1 MNFRTTLVLL
11 VLVAIGAGLW
21 LYTSARR
28 PIAEEKP
35 DTGESEQPPTRY
47 VLDPRPEADQ
57 VVRVEFE
64 RRDQPTL
71 VFERSEKEDQPG
83 QMSDWRMVAPLD
95 SATETYR
102 VDGLARL
109 LTGLQYQRSFKA
121 SEGEVSVADAG
132 LDPPRAT
139 LKLTDSD
146 GNEYAAE
153 IGKKVALS
161 NDTYVRVA
169 GTEEIMVVARDM
181 SPDLER
187 KVNDYRAKRLITL
200 TAGDARNIHIDHE
213 GQTYDF
219 SRGSDGQWVINQPV
233 KSYALNDKVR
243 ALAEALGRVRVSEFV
258 DDAPASLGPYGLEK
272 PLLTITVVTEKTKEV
287 KPEPENAEEPATQ
300 PSEPEFE
307 TVVGEYTLLVGDF
320 ADLKSTT
327 RYVKLPDQPWVASA
341 TQQQLDPLIPK
352 LSELRDP
359 AVTRVKADDVTRLE
373 LTLDGETTTLEKVD
387 GDWKGTGDL
396 AELETA
402 AVKTLLEAFEDINA
416 IDYIDHPQDLA
427 EYGLD
432 HPRAVLT
439 VSTSGSVQPI
449 SLRIGAD
456 TPSGHNTYVQIA
468 GQSSVMVVSAQR
480 AADLLVKPISLRS
493 RVITSLRPE
502 QIKRL
507 SIQQRDKSYVLER
520 KPDGRSWEML
530 EPAGAPPNSTAVGE
544 LVNDLSRL
552 RAKQVVAK
560 DDDEAYGLTD
570 PEVTIEFEVQQPL
583 AGPPPTTETQ
593 PAFVTASHTL
603 RVGRRADQTYAR
615 FDDVPYVFQLDETVY
630 AVLTAEFIQPGLFD
644 IKGDQV
650 AYLKIEAPGG
660 TVEFEREDDQ
670 WIYPPD
676 KFLQLSQKKV
686 GDFINELA
694 ELRVSAYVAYRDGDP
709 AAYGLE
715 DAPVT
720 VSMRLKDESPITLKI
735 GQVRPGELPRKAAW
749 VEQRR
754 VFLLRQAEAEKLMR
768 GLDYYV
774 KPEPAETDEAEENAQ
789 DKPRRPNVRPRTP

>member
-1 MNFRTTLVLL
+1 MNFKTTLVLL
-11 VLVAIGAGLW
+11 VLVVIGAGLW
-21 LYTSARR
+21 LYTSGR
-28 PIAEEKP
+28 PPVAEEEQ
-35 DTGESEQPPTRY
+35 DTGPSAQAQTRY
-47 VLDPRPEADQ
+47 VLDPRPEADE
-57 VVRVEFE
+57 VVRLEFE

-71 VFERSEKEDQPG
+71 VFERAEKEDEPG
-83 QMSDWRMVAPLD
+83 QMSDWRMVAPLA
-95 SATETYR
+95 SATESYQ

-109 LTGLQYQRSFKA
+109 LTGLQYQRSFKPGA
-121 SEGEVSVADAG
+121 DQVTLADAG
-132 LDPPRAT
+132 LESPVAT
-139 LKLTDSD
+139 LKLADKA
-146 GNEYAAE
+146 GNDYAAQ

-161 NDTYVRVA
+161 NDVYVRVV

-181 SPDLER
+181 SRDLER
-187 KVNDYRAKRLITL
+187 EVDDYRAKRVMNL
-200 TAGDARNIHIDHE
+200 TAGDARNIHIEHE
-213 GQTYDF
+213 GKTYDF
-219 SRGSDGQWVINQPV
+219 TRGGDDQWVINQPV
-233 KSYALNDKVR
+233 KAYALNDKVR
-243 ALAEALGRVRVSEFV
+243 ALAEALGRVRLSEFV
-258 DDAPASLGPYGLEK
+258 DDAPTSLGPYGLET
-272 PLLTITVVTEKTKEV
+272 PLLTITLITEKTEQIT
-287 KPEPENAEEPATQ
+287 PEDTEASTTQ
-300 PSEPEFE
+300 PSEPQFK
-307 TVVGEYTLLVGDF
+307 TVIGEHALLVGDF

-327 RYVKLPDQPWVASA
+327 RYVKLPNQPWVASV

-373 LTLDGETTTLEKVD
+373 FTQDGETTTLEKVD
-387 GDWKGTGDL
+387 GKWEATGDL

-402 AVKTLLEAFEDINA
+402 AVKALLEAFEDVNA

-432 HPRAVLT
+432 RPRAVLT
-439 VSTSGSVQPI
+439 VTTSGSVEPI
-449 SLRIGAD
+449 SLHIGAD
-456 TPSGHNTYVQIA
+456 TPSGHNTYIQIA

-480 AADLLVKPISLRS
+480 AANLVVKPISLRS
-493 RVITSLRPE
+493 RVITSARPE
-502 QIKRL
+502 QVKRL

-530 EPAGAPPNSTAVGE
+530 EPADAPPDSGAVRE

-560 DDDEAYGLTD
+560 DDDKSYGLST
-570 PEVTIEFEVQQPL
+570 PEVTIEFELEQPI

-593 PAFVTASHTL
+593 PAFKRVSHTL
-603 RVGRRADQTYAR
+603 RVGRRANQTYAR

-630 AVLTAEFIQPGLFD
+630 AVLTAEFIRPGLFD
-644 IKGDQV
+644 IAGDQV

-660 TVEFEREDDQ
+660 TVEFEREDDK

-686 GDFINELA
+686 SDFVNELA
-694 ELRVSAYVAYRDGDP
+694 ELRVSAYVAYRDGNP

-715 DAPVT
+715 NAPVT
-720 VSMRLKDESPITLKI
+720 VSMRLKDESPITLKVD
-735 GQVRPGELPRKAAW
+735 QVRAGELPRKAAW

-774 KPEPAETDEAEENAQ
+774 KPEPAEADEG
-789 DKPRRPNVRPRTP
+789 KPKTP